1 MAVVVLL
8 NIQFILEQS
17 RRHSSMFQDQ
27 ELIEMKMLKLI
38 QNQLQIIPLLQE
50 LNQATRNDRQ
60 VC

>member
-1 MAVVVLL
+1 MVVVVLL